1 MGVSCTR
8 RFQRPQATV
17 LPMCVPKLSK
27 EASLRE
33 RKFHHTH
40 ARRPPTVT
48 LTWCGAHRLTPTSAH
63 AGGGTLHS
71 TAYRRGPDSVVEH
84 VLCGVL
90 LAPIERHAGQGDAR
104 AQAGVVESPLHSTAT
119 ALPVYQYSLSAGP
132 PLCDHTTVHCTAS
145 GEQFI
150 NIWRPF
156 KCTCACFNRC
166 VPCVTSC
173 WRCWT

>member
-132 PLCDHTTVHCTAS
+132 PLCDHTTLHCLVHAGYVPAAPVVGMPAVRAES
-145 GEQFI
+145 GFI
-150 NIWRPF
+150 
-156 KCTCACFNRC
+156 TLERC
-166 VPCVTSC
+166 VVFAAK
-173 WRCWT
+173 